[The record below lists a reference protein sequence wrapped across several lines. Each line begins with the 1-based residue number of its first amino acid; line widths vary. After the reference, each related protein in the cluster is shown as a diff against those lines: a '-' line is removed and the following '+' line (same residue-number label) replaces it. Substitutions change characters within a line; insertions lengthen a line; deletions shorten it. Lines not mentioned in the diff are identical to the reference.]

1 MGRVFLAAIFVVFAG
16 RAMAEDG
23 HEVWLR
29 YHALPTAQ
37 AAQYLPLTTTL
48 VAGRPSP
55 TLDAAAKELRQGI
68 AGLLRRAPAAR
79 ERVSSGGAVV
89 IGTPASSL
97 LIAGLHLDLTG
108 AGKEGFVLRSL
119 SIDGHKAT
127 VIAANSEIGVL
138 YGAFAF
144 LRRMQTGQTIDGLAV
159 TDAPKL
165 MVRVLDHWDNLDG
178 SIERGYAGASL
189 WRWQTLP
196 AYRDPRYR
204 EYARIDASIGINGAV
219 LNNVNTSANSLTAGY
234 IEKTAAL
241 AEEFRPYGVH
251 VWLTP
256 RFTAPQEIGGLKTS
270 DPLDPQVRAW
280 WKAKVEE
287 IYKAIPDFGGF
298 LVKANSEGQPGP
310 QDYGRS
316 HSDGAN
322 MYADLLAPH
331 GGIVMY
337 RAFVYDDPGKDW
349 HLDRVAEAYR
359 IIKPFDGQFRANVL
373 VQEKEG
379 PLDFQ
384 PREPF
389 APLFGAMP
397 KSNMAVEFPVTK
409 EYTGQGVDLTY
420 TGFMYEQ
427 IYKSDTYAHG
437 PGSTVAKIVMGDYGQ
452 TLTGSAGVANVGNDR
467 NWTGS
472 IFNQANWYAYG
483 RFAWNPQSSARAVGE
498 EWARQTFG
506 NDPKVVS
513 SVVGMLMASWPAMM
527 DYQAPIGLTFQELDS
542 ANTHYGPWPWLD
554 SPRRSDWADVY
565 FNRADTTG
573 LGVDRSH
580 TGYNTAAQ
588 YNSPL
593 KEQFDDIRTTPEE
606 FLLWFHHVPWDWR
619 MKSGRT
625 MWEELQFTYSRGV
638 KGVEAIQKDWNGL
651 EGKIDGERFTAV
663 KQYLVMQH
671 RDAVWFRDASL
682 AYFQTFAKR
691 PFTGGYKPKYPLEYY
706 RKLPPNTAPP
716 E

>member
-1 MGRVFLAAIFVVFAG
+1 MGRIFLLTLVLFDLAAP
-16 RAMAEDG
+16 AMAEDG
-23 HEVWLR
+23 HEAWLR
-29 YHALPTAQ
+29 YHALSKAQIARYAPMTA
-37 AAQYLPLTTTL
+37 TL
-48 VAGRPSP
+48 VTGTSSL
-55 TLDAAAKELRQGI
+55 TLDAAAAELRLGI
-68 AGLLRRAPAAR
+68 SGLLRRTPGSAR
-79 ERVSSGGAVV
+79 AVSTDGAVV
-89 IGTPASSL
+89 IGTPASSPA
-97 LIAGLHLDLTG
+97 IASLHLNLSG
-108 AGKEGFVLRSL
+108 AGKEGFVLRSTAMN
-119 SIDGHKAT
+119 GHKAT
-127 VIAANSEIGVL
+127 VIAANSDIGVL

-144 LRRMQTGQTIDGLAV
+144 LRRMQTGASLDNLDI

-165 MVRVLDHWDNLDG
+165 MVRVLNHWDNLDG
-178 SIERGYAGASL
+178 SIERGFAGASL

-204 EYARIDASIGINGAV
+204 EYARLNASIGINGAV
-219 LNNVNTSANSLTAGY
+219 LNNVNTSANSLTTGY

-251 VWLTP
+251 VWMAP
-256 RFTAPQEIGGLKTS
+256 RFSAPQEIGHLKTS

-310 QDYGRS
+310 QEYGRS

-322 MYADLLAPH
+322 MFADLLAPH

-349 HLDRVAEAYR
+349 HIDRVAEAYR
-359 IIKPFDGQFRANVL
+359 IIKPSDGQFRDNVL

-409 EYTGQGVDLTY
+409 EYTGQGADLTY

-427 IYKSDTYAHG
+427 IYRSDTFAHG
-437 PGSTVAKIVMGDYGQ
+437 PGSTVAKIVMNQ
-452 TLTGSAGVANVGNDR
+452 KLTGTAGVANIGNDR

-483 RFAWNPQSSARAVGE
+483 RFAWNPESSAKAVGE
-498 EWARQTFG
+498 EWSRMTFG
-506 NDPKVVS
+506 NDPKTVTTTVN
-513 SVVGMLMASWPAMM
+513 MLMNSWPAMM
-527 DYQAPIGLTFQELDS
+527 DYQAPIGLTFQELDG

-565 FNRADTTG
+565 FNRADEVG

-593 KEQFDDIRTTPEE
+593 KEQFDDITTTPEE
-606 FLLWFHHVPWDWR
+606 FLLWFHHTPWDHR

-625 MWEELQFTYSRGV
+625 MWEELQFTYSKGLS
-638 KGVEAIQKDWNGL
+638 GVEAMQKQWDGL
-651 EGKIDGERFTAV
+651 KVGIDAERFTAV
-663 KQYLVMQH
+663 KQYLAMQH
-671 RDAVWFRDASL
+671 RGAVWFRDASL

-691 PFTGGYKPKYPLEYY
+691 PFANGYQPKYPLDYY
-706 RKLPPNTAPP
+706 KALPPNTAPP
-716 E
+716 D

>member
-1 MGRVFLAAIFVVFAG
+1 
-16 RAMAEDG
+16 MAEDG

-37 AAQYLPLTTTL
+37 AARYLPFTVTL
-48 VAGRPSP
+48 VTGRHSP
-55 TLDAAAKELRQGI
+55 TLDAAAKELDQGI
-68 AGLLRRAPAAR
+68 SGLLRRAPAAR
-79 ERVSSGGAVV
+79 AGVSADGAVV
-89 IGTPASSL
+89 IGTPASSPV
-97 LIAGLHLDLTG
+97 IAGLHLDLTG

-119 SIDGHKAT
+119 SVDGHKAT
-127 VIAANSEIGVL
+127 VIAANSDIGVL

-144 LRRMQTGQTIDGLAV
+144 LRRMQTGQPIDALAI
-159 TDAPKL
+159 TDAPRL
-165 MVRVLDHWDNLDG
+165 MVRVLNHWDNLDG

-280 WKAKVEE
+280 WKAKIED
-287 IYKAIPDFGGF
+287 IYRAIPDFGGF

-359 IIKPFDGQFRANVL
+359 IIKPFDGQFRDNVL

-420 TGFMYEQ
+420 TGYMYEQ
-427 IYKSDTYAHG
+427 IYRSDTYAHG
-437 PGSTVAKIVMGDYGQ
+437 PGSTVAKIVMGTYGQ

-483 RFAWNPQSSARAVGE
+483 RFAWNPESSARAVGE

-506 NDPKVVS
+506 NDPKVVTG
-513 SVVGMLMASWPAMM
+513 VVDMLMASWPAMM
-527 DYQAPIGLTFQELDS
+527 DYQAPIGLTFQELDG

-565 FNRADTTG
+565 FNRADAVG

-588 YNSPL
+588 YNPPL
-593 KEQFDDIRTTPEE
+593 NKQFDDISTTPED

-625 MWEELQFTYSRGV
+625 MWEELQTIYSRGV
-638 KGVEAIQKDWNGL
+638 AGVERMQKTWQGL
-651 EGKIDGERFTAV
+651 KERIDDERFTAV
-663 KQYLVMQH
+663 TQYLVMQH

-691 PFTGGYKPKYPLEYY
+691 PFAGGYKPKYPLDYY
-706 RKLPPNTAPP
+706 KKLPPNTAPP

>member
-1 MGRVFLAAIFVVFAG
+1 MKRILIAVFTLLASQ
-16 RAMAEDG
+16 AMAEDG

-29 YHALPTAQ
+29 YHPLPAPQ
-37 AAQYLPLTTTL
+37 AARYAPLTGTL
-48 VAGRPSP
+48 VTGRPSP
-55 TLDAAAKELRQGI
+55 TLDAAAKELRLGI
-68 AGLLRRAPAAR
+68 SGLLRRMPVNAQ
-79 ERVSSGGAVV
+79 RVTRDGAVV
-89 IGTPASSL
+89 IGTPASSAV
-97 LIAGLHLDLTG
+97 IAGLHLDLAG
-108 AGKEGFVLRSL
+108 AGREGFVLRSL
-119 SIDGHKAT
+119 NTDGHRVT
-127 VIAANSEIGVL
+127 VIAANSDIGVL
-138 YGAFAF
+138 YGTFAF
-144 LRRMQTGQTIDGLAV
+144 LRRMQTGQALDSLAV

-165 MVRVLDHWDNLDG
+165 MVRVLNHWDNLDG

-234 IEKTAAL
+234 IEKAAAL

-270 DPLDPQVRAW
+270 DPLDPAVRAW

-397 KSNMAVEFPVTK
+397 HSNMAVEFPVTK
-409 EYTGQGVDLTY
+409 EYTGQAADLTY

-437 PGSTVAKIVMGDYGQ
+437 PGSRVARIVMGDYGQ

-527 DYQAPIGLTFQELDS
+527 DYQAPIGLTFQELDG

-565 FNRADTTG
+565 FNRADTVG

-625 MWEELQFTYSRGV
+625 MWEELQFTYQRGV
-638 KGVEAIQKDWNGL
+638 RGVETMQKDWDGL
-651 EGKIDGERFTAV
+651 KGKIDDERFTAV

-682 AYFQTFAKR
+682 AYFQTFANR
-691 PFTGGYKPKYPLEYY
+691 PFTGDYKPKYPLDYY
-706 RKLPPNTAPP
+706 KKLPPNTAPP

>member
-1 MGRVFLAAIFVVFAG
+1 
-16 RAMAEDG
+16 
-23 HEVWLR
+23 
-29 YHALPTAQ
+29 
-37 AAQYLPLTTTL
+37 
-48 VAGRPSP
+48 
-55 TLDAAAKELRQGI
+55 
-68 AGLLRRAPAAR
+68 
-79 ERVSSGGAVV
+79 
-89 IGTPASSL
+89 
-97 LIAGLHLDLTG
+97 
-108 AGKEGFVLRSL
+108 
-119 SIDGHKAT
+119 
-127 VIAANSEIGVL
+127 
-138 YGAFAF
+138 
-144 LRRMQTGQTIDGLAV
+144 
-159 TDAPKL
+159 
-165 MVRVLDHWDNLDG
+165 
-178 SIERGYAGASL
+178 
-189 WRWQTLP
+189 
-196 AYRDPRYR
+196 
-204 EYARIDASIGINGAV
+204 
-219 LNNVNTSANSLTAGY
+219 
-234 IEKTAAL
+234 
-241 AEEFRPYGVH
+241 
-251 VWLTP
+251 
-256 RFTAPQEIGGLKTS
+256 
-270 DPLDPQVRAW
+270 
-280 WKAKVEE
+280 
-287 IYKAIPDFGGF
+287 
-298 LVKANSEGQPGP
+298 
-310 QDYGRS
+310 
-316 HSDGAN
+316 
-322 MYADLLAPH
+322 
-331 GGIVMY
+331 
-337 RAFVYDDPGKDW
+337 
-349 HLDRVAEAYR
+349 
-359 IIKPFDGQFRANVL
+359 
-373 VQEKEG
+373 
-379 PLDFQ
+379 
-384 PREPF
+384 
-389 APLFGAMP
+389 
-397 KSNMAVEFPVTK
+397 
-409 EYTGQGVDLTY
+409 
-420 TGFMYEQ
+420 
-427 IYKSDTYAHG
+427 
-437 PGSTVAKIVMGDYGQ
+437 MGDYGQ